1 MARKVVFDSNTW
13 RKIASPSKFL
23 KDPDIGFYQKI
34 HDACHSGTITG
45 YLSETTFTLEQIK
58 RDDRL
63 DWIKSGAQ
71 VAITETT
78 DIPGVL
84 GIRIALM
91 PSTTVTPAN
100 VNMVKEHLNDALSIG
115 IQVLRSKR
123 IAGPK
128 SPILTDDS
136 MFVGYASDEEFH
148 KFNNLA
154 GEISRDLERLGVGIA
169 NIKDLGNTH
178 TSAAVGIHWTDGIAS
193 LPGTGENKRLVAEMV
208 AEWADTDALATSIAH
223 GAEFFCTNDMATGS
237 TNKGVRSIMRPT
249 NVAAVTQNYGIRFV
263 SPKELVADLSL

>member
-1 MARKVVFDSNTW
+1 MASKVVFDSNTW
-13 RKIASPSKFL
+13 RKVASPSKFL
-23 KDPDIGFYQKI
+23 KDPDIGLYQKI
-34 HDACHSGTITG
+34 HNACQSGAITG

-63 DWIKSGAQ
+63 NWIKSGAQ
-71 VAITETT
+71 IAVTEKTE
-78 DIPGVL
+78 IPGVL

-91 PSTTVTPAN
+91 PSTTVTPAD
-100 VNMVKEHLNDALSIG
+100 VGMVKDHLNDALGIG
-115 IQVLRSKR
+115 VQVLRSKR

-128 SPILTDDS
+128 SPILTDKS
-136 MFVGYASDEEFH
+136 MFVGYSSDAEFH
-148 KFNNLA
+148 KFNNLS

-178 TSAAVGIHWTDGIAS
+178 TSPAVGIHWTDGIAS
-193 LPGTGENKRLVAEMV
+193 LPSTDENKRRVAEMV

-237 TNKGVRSIMRPT
+237 TNKGVRSIMLPA
-249 NVAAVTQNYGIRFV
+249 NVAAVTQKYGIRFV
-263 SPKELVADLSL
+263 SPAELVADLSL